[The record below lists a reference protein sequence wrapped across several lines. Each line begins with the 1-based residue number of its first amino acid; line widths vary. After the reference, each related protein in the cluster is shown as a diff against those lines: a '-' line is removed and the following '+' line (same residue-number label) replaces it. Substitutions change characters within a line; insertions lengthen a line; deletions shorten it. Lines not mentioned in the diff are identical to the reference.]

1 MNAFNPGILA
11 AWGHAGGG
19 PGWGWNMMGGWGGWG
34 GWMGGPLMILI
45 WVLVILAVVYGVR
58 SLIRSGRDDRPA
70 SAPPR
75 RSALEL
81 LEERYAR
88 GELEREQYL
97 AMRRDLGG

>member
-1 MNAFNPGILA
+1 MSAFNPGIMA

-19 PGWGWNMMGGWGGWG
+19 PGWGWNMMGGWGGW
-34 GWMGGPLMILI
+34 MGGPFMILI

-58 SLIRSGRDDRPA
+58 GLMRASRDDRP
-70 SAPPR
+70 APPR
-75 RSALEL
+75 RSALEV

-97 AMRRDLGG
+97 AMRRDLGR